1 MNAQTDEQAKNVMPR
16 QPIGQAAGAE
26 K

>member
-1 MNAQTDEQAKNVMPR
+1 MHKQTDEQAKNVMPR